1 MHYAY
6 FLQNHMAERI
16 WVEINSRVNYPLK
29 SCLRDMEEV
38 GDINMDDPA
47 HKFCTSWFTIR
58 VANVGTTA
66 AVKSWNEHRIPS
78 KHAKDNNNNINSSH
92 VLIQQRREYQM
103 F

>member
-47 HKFCTSWFTIR
+47 HKS
-58 VANVGTTA
+58 GTTEQH
-66 AVKSWNEHRIPS
+66 K
-78 KHAKDNNNNINSSH
+78 
-92 VLIQQRREYQM
+92 
-103 F
+103 